1 MNLRN
6 SLLIFSLAC
15 LCACGFQLRGSNL
28 DALQGSSF
36 YIKSSGNNSLAR
48 EVKKQLAF
56 AEIRIVN
63 SSQEADY
70 VVELGNESFN
80 RKILSVSA
88 DTGKVEEYELH
99 YSTSLTV
106 TDAAGKSLANND
118 PITAQR
124 DFTFDE
130 DTVLG
135 KFDEEK
141 KLREEIREYAAASIV
156 RRLRY
161 FTQ

>member
-1 MNLRN
+1 MKFRN
-6 SLLIFSLAC
+6 CLLVFSIAC

-28 DALQGSSF
+28 EALQGSKF
-36 YIKSSGNNSLAR
+36 FVNSSGNNPLAR
-48 EVKKQLAF
+48 ELKKQLAF

-63 SSQEADY
+63 SSHDADY
-70 VVELGNESFN
+70 VVELGSESFD

-88 DTGKVEEYELH
+88 DTGKVDEYELV
-99 YSTSLTV
+99 YNTTLTV
-106 TDAAGKSLANND
+106 IDSAGKKLVSNE
-118 PITAQR
+118 PIAAQR

-141 KLREEIREYAAASIV
+141 KLREEIRQYTAENIV

-161 FTQ
+161 ITQ